1 MKKINILHIVT
12 IIMFLTTL
20 YLIIFNFHFDNKLN
34 KFKELNAREST
45 QLNQISDNWNALN
58 NEQKIETINQI
69 IKKLDD
75 KDELYTI
82 FKDVYLKRMNNGELI
97 LSIYIQRMAIALE
110 KYVEYQSE
118 QKLYFTFFII
128 SFICLIISL
137 TFIIKYNVQSK
148 SKN

>member
-110 KYVEYQSE
+110 KYIEYQSE

>member
-20 YLIIFNFHFDNKLN
+20 YLIIFNFHFNNKLN

-110 KYVEYQSE
+110 KYIEYQSE